1 MACSIS
7 TSTCSLEF
15 EECPHMKGMKLIL
28 ELPNNM
34 TFTQVFERYHAT
46 HIKVPEFRVRGKQS
60 GSKDGNCFDI
70 TRGLTIGEV
79 ISAFDI
85 RCFEFKCL
93 PSDHDGIRQMITEAA
108 STATKSASNAFQ
120 ILMAGGK
127 GYPNKKD
134 IGLAYINPETFFVLF
149 SRSSGMKA
157 GVNKKDEMFNMLID
171 DFVQRKL
178 SFAKSTANSEGSY
191 FIQVLC
197 NALWYLTN
205 QHSVID
211 EASRH
216 KKNVQPVPVVF
227 SKYEGFNDLKRKK
240 LKSQPLKL
248 SDLKM
253 HAEAIYSLMLKPVVN
268 SSPEWKTESDNFKQL
283 ANCMLCYSQYLEEQ
297 QRATTSYHAL
307 THPVRTK
314 GEHAT
319 VEHRSS
325 GVTIKLKYSLLDAA
339 MREAQP
345 ESPVFFDESVHVEEP
360 FGNSIQKYRFFNE
373 LQLTVPVDIIR
384 YCPGGPQVT
393 TVCIFK
399 VMEGRPESVI
409 LTQGAKFL
417 QKISS
422 QLKEVHTRAQR
433 AEFDSMVNNIAH
445 ISPAVKAFIYRTLT
459 NDASAPVNPVME
471 ERLRLIS
478 LGNTDIIDDLRHLNT
493 GRPHAFDNFFQKL
506 QEVVEEVTAA
516 DDRRHN
522 VSYIS
527 VDLFKRND
535 SSSCRKM

>member
-28 ELPNNM
+28 ALPNNM

-70 TRGLTIGEV
+70 TPGLTIGEI

-93 PSDHDGIRQMITEAA
+93 PSEHDEIRQMITEAA

-120 ILMAGGK
+120 ILMAGDK
-127 GYPNKKD
+127 GYPNKK
-134 IGLAYINPETFFVLF
+134 TT
-149 SRSSGMKA
+149 SSGMKA
-157 GVNKKDEMFNMLID
+157 GVNKKDEMFNMLVD

-211 EASRH
+211 EASRR

-227 SKYEGFNDLKRKK
+227 SKYKGFNDLKRKK
-240 LKSQPLKL
+240 LKSQPLKF

-283 ANCMLCYSQYLEEQ
+283 ANCMLCYRQYSEEQ

-307 THPVRTK
+307 THPVRT
-314 GEHAT
+314 
-319 VEHRSS
+319 
-325 GVTIKLKYSLLDAA
+325 I
-339 MREAQP
+339 
-345 ESPVFFDESVHVEEP
+345 
-360 FGNSIQKYRFFNE
+360 
-373 LQLTVPVDIIR
+373 
-384 YCPGGPQVT
+384 
-393 TVCIFK
+393 
-399 VMEGRPESVI
+399 
-409 LTQGAKFL
+409 
-417 QKISS
+417 
-422 QLKEVHTRAQR
+422 
-433 AEFDSMVNNIAH
+433 
-445 ISPAVKAFIYRTLT
+445 
-459 NDASAPVNPVME
+459 
-471 ERLRLIS
+471 
-478 LGNTDIIDDLRHLNT
+478 
-493 GRPHAFDNFFQKL
+493 
-506 QEVVEEVTAA
+506 
-516 DDRRHN
+516 
-522 VSYIS
+522 
-527 VDLFKRND
+527 
-535 SSSCRKM
+535 